1 MLTTL
6 TPAQMKALEAD
17 FMAQTGVPGAV
28 LMELAAHAVTEAVAR
43 HAPSGSRVL
52 FLCGPGNN
60 GGDGYAAA
68 RLWRMTGGD
77 AVVWELGEPATP
89 DARMNRTLLTLQRV
103 TPMPAQERLPE
114 GCACIVDALFGT
126 GLTRPLDGACA
137 RLAELCNASRVPLVA
152 TDIPSGLNGATGAAE
167 TVFHAAETVT
177 FHRMKIGLLLGQG
190 PACTG
195 KITVANIGIPQT
207 WGDVSGLRILTAEDA
222 ARLCAPRPK
231 LSHKGTFGRVIIVAG
246 CMGMAGAAALCAQA
260 CMRTGAGLTQIV
272 CRESIVPILQTLVP
286 CATCIPLP
294 EQDGKLTIHAAEKLR
309 TALQGADAAAV
320 GCGLGQQEDNLPLLD
335 VLAEAACPVLWDAD
349 ALNLLAKQNAPAHK
363 PGDLLTPHPGEAA
376 RLLGWTTAQVTAQPM
391 EALTVLQK
399 RWGGAVLLKGTT
411 TLMTDGVH
419 CAANQVGSPALAKGG
434 SGDVLAGV
442 LVALLAQRERLGLD
456 ALTVMQLGTYLH
468 GRAGQRAEERFGAT
482 GATAWEVVQSLAGI
496 WEEKMI

>member
-1 MLTTL
+1 
-6 TPAQMKALEAD
+6 
-17 FMAQTGVPGAV
+17 
-28 LMELAAHAVTEAVAR
+28 
-43 HAPSGSRVL
+43 
-52 FLCGPGNN
+52 
-60 GGDGYAAA
+60 
-68 RLWRMTGGD
+68 
-77 AVVWELGEPATP
+77 
-89 DARMNRTLLTLQRV
+89 
-103 TPMPAQERLPE
+103 
-114 GCACIVDALFGT
+114 
-126 GLTRPLDGACA
+126 
-137 RLAELCNASRVPLVA
+137 
-152 TDIPSGLNGATGAAE
+152 
-167 TVFHAAETVT
+167 
-177 FHRMKIGLLLGQG
+177 
-190 PACTG
+190 
-195 KITVANIGIPQT
+195 
-207 WGDVSGLRILTAEDA
+207 
-222 ARLCAPRPK
+222 
-231 LSHKGTFGRVIIVAG
+231 
-246 CMGMAGAAALCAQA
+246 
-260 CMRTGAGLTQIV
+260 MRTGAGLTQIV

-294 EQDGKLTIHAAEKLR
+294 EQNGKLTINAAEKLR

-349 ALNLLAKQNAPAHK
+349 ALNLLAKQNAPARK

-482 GATAWEVVQSLAGI
+482 GATAWEVVQSLAGV
-496 WEEKMI
+496 WEEKNG